1 MSTLTDI
8 ELTFQML
15 AAYAAGGRNLEML
28 ADTTPAALEEW
39 PQEIKQLW
47 GTFGQINCRYLAGKL
62 VKCYLVPELILDLQ
76 SLITDRMREILS
88 ERTFATGPGTTLQAL
103 GERYGLTRER
113 VRQIEKRAIQK
124 LDVHLNERTLFG
136 AIIWRAKALRE
147 RLGTG
152 VPRSDASIE
161 SELAW
166 ASQDLISNNNIDLP
180 FARSL
185 MLWLAGPYKLCGPWL
200 LAEKRLP
207 ESTLTELLKR
217 RDGRGLIPESEI
229 TETLTGFG
237 VKAKYHEKWL
247 SYLRGF
253 SRVEGGVI
261 YFHGSILD
269 RAHALLRFHGR
280 PLGVEELVKNIG
292 EVSTRSFRGRLIN
305 DSRFWRINKQC
316 EFVIADTP
324 GYDEY
329 TKITDEII
337 QEIETC
343 GGTAPFNHLVEKI
356 SRDYGVKES
365 SVILY
370 LKTPKFTTDKNNIV
384 RVFDTSI
391 SVDIPTDITKSAA
404 CYQSNGETWCWRVLV
419 NEQMMRGSSRAVPN
433 SFARIL
439 GCDIGHKIKVETECG
454 PLVVSWL
461 LGSLS
466 GALIGSLRRVVEYY
480 EAQPGDYIFVKAT
493 KPQVT
498 FECLDQDSLRNAG
511 SDLIRLSLLLGCGPQ
526 ANDAEACASIAKAL
540 GLSALSN
547 DERLSRARRS
557 LQARGETELAE
568 LIALP
573 DLSVDDCIANI
584 GRLLER

>member
-15 AAYAAGGRNLEML
+15 AAYAAGERNLETL
-28 ADTTPAALEEW
+28 ADTMPAALEEW

-47 GTFGQINCRYLAGKL
+47 STFGQINCRDLAGEL
-62 VKCYLVPELILDLQ
+62 VKCYSLPDLIPDLQ
-76 SLITDRMREILS
+76 SLVTDRMREILS
-88 ERTFATGPGTTLQAL
+88 ERTFATGPGTTLRVL
-103 GERYGLTRER
+103 GERYGITRKR
-113 VRQIEKRAIQK
+113 VRQIEERATQK
-124 LDVHLNERTLFG
+124 LDVLHNERTLFG
-136 AIIWRAKALRE
+136 AIIRRAKALRE

-152 VPRSDASIE
+152 VPRGDASIE

-166 ASQDLISNNNIDLP
+166 ASQDLIGNNNIDLP

-200 LAEKRLP
+200 LAGKRLP
-207 ESTLTELLKR
+207 ELTLAELIKC
-217 RDGRGLIPESEI
+217 RDSRGLIPESEI
-229 TETLTGFG
+229 TGTLTGFG
-237 VKAKYHEKWL
+237 FKAKYHEKWL
-247 SYLRGF
+247 SYLRRF

-280 PLGVEELVKNIG
+280 PLGIEELVKNIG
-292 EVSTRSFRGRLIN
+292 EVSTPSFRNRLII

-316 EFVIADTP
+316 EFVIAGTP

-329 TKITDEII
+329 TGITDEIV

-343 GGTAPFNHLVEKI
+343 GGAAPFNDLVEKI
-356 SRDYGVKES
+356 SRVYGVKES

-433 SFARIL
+433 AFARIL
-439 GCDIGHKIKVETECG
+439 GCDIGHKIKIETECS

-466 GALIGSLRRVVEYY
+466 GASIGSLRRVVEYY
-480 EAQPGDYIFVKAT
+480 EAQPGDHIFVKAT

-511 SDLIRLSLLLGCGPQ
+511 SGLIRLSLLLGCGPQ
-526 ANDAEACASIAKAL
+526 ANDAEASESIAKTLDLTAV
-540 GLSALSN
+540 SN
-547 DERLSRARRS
+547 DERLLGARRS

-568 LIALP
+568 LIPPP
-573 DLSVDDCIANI
+573 DLSFDDHIANI